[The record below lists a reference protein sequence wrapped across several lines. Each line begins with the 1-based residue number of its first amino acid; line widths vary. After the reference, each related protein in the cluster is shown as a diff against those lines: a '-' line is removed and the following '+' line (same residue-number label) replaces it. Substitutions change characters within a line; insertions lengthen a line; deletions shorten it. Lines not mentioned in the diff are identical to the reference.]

1 MDGNEPKQDKIYDM
15 LNQFQNENTILKQE
29 VDALLSQNFQ
39 LEKEMEECNRKQK
52 EYEDELEELRGEKI
66 DRQIPIDEHKQKQ
79 HLKNMVDNLKEK
91 LLYTVRENEMKIS
104 GMKEQISI
112 LEGKLVRYEY
122 MEEQYE
128 DAKRKYHEYQEANDK
143 VRLWEK

>member
-66 DRQIPIDEHKQKQ
+66 DRQIPIDEHK
-79 HLKNMVDNLKEK
+79 
-91 LLYTVRENEMKIS
+91 
-104 GMKEQISI
+104 
-112 LEGKLVRYEY
+112 
-122 MEEQYE
+122 
-128 DAKRKYHEYQEANDK
+128 
-143 VRLWEK
+143 